1 MLKKLT
7 LTGVLCV
14 AASLLAACSGGDA
27 DESVPTREVKHAMG
41 VAEVPVDP
49 QRVVVLDTGELDDT
63 LALGVKP
70 VGAVRIDV
78 STDFLSYLGDQT
90 EGVEMVGTITD
101 PNLEKIAALE
111 PDLILSSTVRHE
123 ALYEQLNQIAPTV
136 LAPDLGDTW
145 KANFRLYADALNK
158 SEEAERMIAD
168 YEERAVALGE
178 KLGPG
183 KTLALVRFVPG
194 EIRLYSDRSFTG
206 VILDDMGVTVPEAAV
221 GEDTFLAL
229 SPEQVT
235 KAEADYMYVST
246 YGPVEDTDQESV
258 TAGPL
263 WKTIP
268 AVRAG
273 EVHELN
279 DDLVSGIGIQAANQI
294 LDQFEQ
300 DLG

>member
-1 MLKKLT
+1 MFKKLT
-7 LTGVLCV
+7 LAGALCV
-14 AASLLAACSGGDA
+14 AASLLAACSGDAA
-27 DESVPTREVKHAMG
+27 DESVPTREVEHAMG

-90 EGVEMVGTITD
+90 EGIDMVGSISD
-101 PNLEKIAALE
+101 PNLEKIASLN
-111 PDLILSSTVRHE
+111 PDLILTSTVRHE
-123 ALYEQLNQIAPTV
+123 ALYEQLDQIAPTV
-136 LAPDLGDTW
+136 MAPDLGDTW
-145 KANFRLYADALNK
+145 KENFRLYAEALNK
-158 SEEAERMIAD
+158 ADEAEQMIA
-168 YEERAVALGE
+168 EFEQRAAELGQQ
-178 KLGPG
+178 LGQG
-183 KTLALVRFVPG
+183 KTLALVRFLPG
-194 EIRLYSDRSFTG
+194 EIRLYSDLSFTG
-206 VILDDMGVTVPEAAV
+206 TILDDMGLRVPEPAV

-229 SPEQVT
+229 SPEEVT

-246 YGPVEDTDQESV
+246 YGPIEDTEQETV

-263 WKTIP
+263 WETIP

-273 EVHELN
+273 EVHQLN
-279 DDLVSGIGIQAANQI
+279 DDLVSGIGIQAAEQI